1 MLKHVSTLSLDTS
14 RRSLRT
20 SGRLSLAW
28 EDGDEVEML
37 STGRPPASLATLPRP
52 RDRERESSLPSL
64 SPSSPWSFRVTLSP
78 ESEPESDDVEVV
90 SGQNRPQSGV
100 RAIKVYA
107 QCLRPHLSYK
117 TVVVTPHTTSKQVIL
132 GLLSRFRMRHRD
144 PNLFYLTMEVTVGG
158 PADRQT
164 ILMEDNARPS
174 EMISCNPWGGCKF
187 ILQAKQGG
195 LVKVYDHL
203 VKPDSIYKS
212 LIISGETTA
221 GDTVRILRCCYRDG
235 EEGGLHLW
243 EVSSEGLERRLGD
256 EERPLVVMAAWKEEE
271 DRRLLLRPST
281 DLERGILARGSVMR
295 QTIRRRQRVMDT
307 QAQMEVC
314 AALSLCTLDSDTS
327 SELGSEEGEAMAMS
341 TSSSESSEWTMPT
354 NGYCSI
360 YISGNGTDSFFT

>member
-52 RDRERESSLPSL
+52 RDKERESSLPSL

-78 ESEPESDDVEVV
+78 ESEPESDVEVV

-144 PNLFYLTMEVTVGG
+144 PNLFYLTMEVTVDK
-158 PADRQT
+158 ATSKQT
-164 ILMEDNARPS
+164 ILLEDNARPS

-203 VKPDSIYKS
+203 VRPDSIYKS

-221 GDTVRILRCCYRDG
+221 GDTVRILRCCYREG
-235 EEGGLHLW
+235 EEGTLHLW
-243 EVSSEGLERRLGD
+243 EVAEDGVERRLGD
-256 EERPLVVMAAWKEEE
+256 EERPLVVMQSWKEEE
-271 DRRLLLRPST
+271 DKRLLLRPSV
-281 DLERGILARGSVMR
+281 LERGMARGSVMR
-295 QTIRRRQRVMDT
+295 QTIRRQRQRVVDS
-307 QAQMEVC
+307 QAQVEVC
-314 AALSLCTLDSDTS
+314 AASLSLCTLDSD
-327 SELGSEEGEAMAMS
+327 SELGSEEGEESKAMS
-341 TSSSESSEWTMPT
+341 TSSSDSSEWMPT

>member
-52 RDRERESSLPSL
+52 RDKERESSLPSL

-78 ESEPESDDVEVV
+78 ESEPESDVEVV
-90 SGQNRPQSGV
+90 SGQSRPQSGV

-164 ILMEDNARPS
+164 ILLEDNARPS

-195 LVKVYDHL
+195 LVKVFDHL
-203 VKPDSIYKS
+203 VRPDSIYKS
-212 LIISGETTA
+212 LIISEETTA
-221 GDTVRILRCCYRDG
+221 GDTVRILRCCYREG
-235 EEGGLHLW
+235 EEGDLHLW
-243 EVSSEGLERRLGD
+243 EVSGAVERRLGD
-256 EERPLVVMAAWKEEE
+256 EERPLVVMASWKEEE
-271 DRRLLLRPST
+271 DRRLLLRPSST
-281 DLERGILARGSVMR
+281 VLERGMARGSVMR
-295 QTIRRRQRVMDT
+295 QTIRRRQRLVMDT
-307 QAQMEVC
+307 QAQVEVC
-314 AALSLCTLDSDTS
+314 AALSLCTLDSD
-327 SELGSEEGEAMAMS
+327 SELGSEEGNLVGEAMS
-341 TSSSESSEWTMPT
+341 TSSSDSSEWMPT

-360 YISGNGTDSFFT
+360 YISGNGTDSFFM